1 MNNIGIIITIIGTI
15 LTVFN
20 TISAIRWRRRNYN
33 YRKQIDYYKNELEEA
48 NQKYIKNLNNK
59 KELTEFINNFVKL
72 SYSTIM
78 SCISFLYKLDFITK
92 SLTKN
97 NEYISQEK
105 LEKLLQ
111 RHFNIKKDINILK
124 TDTTQLYLHSSDK
137 NEIALVGGTFNEIYF
152 LNEFIEVQLMKHYK
166 KEKIN
171 NRKMSKD
178 IQRALLSSE
187 DVLKIMNKL
196 DSMLVNKINIL
207 YSDNEGDGT
216 MTFVTGTEYFKW
228 YFPEYPDKIKTLKIE
243 DVKKHTF
250 TDK

>member
-1 MNNIGIIITIIGTI
+1 
-15 LTVFN
+15 
-20 TISAIRWRRRNYN
+20 
-33 YRKQIDYYKNELEEA
+33 
-48 NQKYIKNLNNK
+48 
-59 KELTEFINNFVKL
+59 
-72 SYSTIM
+72 
-78 SCISFLYKLDFITK
+78 
-92 SLTKN
+92 KN

-228 YFPEYPDKIKTLKIE
+228 YFPEYPDEIKTLKIE

>member
-78 SCISFLYKLDFITK
+78 SCISFLYTLDFITK

-97 NEYISQEK
+97 NEYI
-105 LEKLLQ
+105 
-111 RHFNIKKDINILK
+111 
-124 TDTTQLYLHSSDK
+124 
-137 NEIALVGGTFNEIYF
+137 
-152 LNEFIEVQLMKHYK
+152 
-166 KEKIN
+166 
-171 NRKMSKD
+171 
-178 IQRALLSSE
+178 
-187 DVLKIMNKL
+187 
-196 DSMLVNKINIL
+196 
-207 YSDNEGDGT
+207 
-216 MTFVTGTEYFKW
+216 
-228 YFPEYPDKIKTLKIE
+228 
-243 DVKKHTF
+243 
-250 TDK
+250 

>member
-78 SCISFLYKLDFITK
+78 SCISFLYTLDFITK

-152 LNEFIEVQLMKHYK
+152 LNEFI
-166 KEKIN
+166 
-171 NRKMSKD
+171 
-178 IQRALLSSE
+178 
-187 DVLKIMNKL
+187 
-196 DSMLVNKINIL
+196 
-207 YSDNEGDGT
+207 G
-216 MTFVTGTEYFKW
+216 
-228 YFPEYPDKIKTLKIE
+228 
-243 DVKKHTF
+243 
-250 TDK
+250 